1 MPIYSRANSVPL
13 PPPEA
18 ERYNTVCQYCNVGCG
33 YHVYVWP
40 NGTEGGPKPDQNA
53 FAADFT
59 VPQAPLTG
67 ITYTE
72 LMHAT
77 IRRNDGRGYHVAI
90 VPAKDSP
97 INLLGNH
104 SSRGGSNARTTWSDS
119 RPTQARLHYPLLR
132 VGDDFNPIPWDA
144 AIELQARVM
153 KGILDRYGSDQ
164 LAAKIFDHGGGG
176 GGMENT
182 YGTGRLLFTGLQ
194 MVYTGIHNR
203 PAYSSETFGYA
214 RPWPARAQL
223 HGAGCAAC
231 RHHRALGRQQ
241 LRHRHRVLRS
251 PHGPELP
258 GLDGWREEG
267 ILCEGRADGPRA
279 TGGGRSAGHGDGQCG
294 PRAGR
299 PGAAHPAQARYRL
312 HSDERGGPRGVG
324 EGLLQPGVPPAAHGH
339 ADVRGL
345 QGEVPRIVHALPS
358 VHGAGRADHR
368 SSRRRRSSR
377 RQSGSRSRSRGISG
391 AARLSFTKRV

>member
-67 ITYTE
+67 ITYTKS
-72 LMHAT
+72 MHAT

-104 SSRGGSNARTTWSDS
+104 SSRGGSNARTAWSDS
-119 RPTQARLHYPLLR
+119 RPSTARLHYPLLR

-153 KGILDRYGSDQ
+153 KGILDESSSGPAGSQD
-164 LAAKIFDHGGGG
+164 IRPRRRRRRHG
-176 GGMENT
+176 E
-182 YGTGRLLFTGLQ
+182 YVRHRPPAL
-194 MVYTGIHNR
+194 YR
-203 PAYSSETFGYA
+203 PAGIGLH
-214 RPWPARAQL
+214 RHPQPARVQLGNLWVRATVACTTQL

-267 ILCEGRADGPRA
+267 ILCRRASRWPPRDWWWSIRGP
-279 TGGGRSAGHGDGQCG
+279 
-294 PRAGR
+294 
-299 PGAAHPAQARYRL
+299 
-312 HSDERGGPRGVG
+312 
-324 EGLLQPGVPPAAHGH
+324 
-339 ADVRGL
+339 
-345 QGEVPRIVHALPS
+345 
-358 VHGAGRADHR
+358 
-368 SSRRRRSSR
+368 RRRSMRPAR
-377 RQSGSRSRSRGISG
+377 RAPRCCTSGPSSVPTT
-391 AARLSFTKRV
+391 F